1 MEEDE
6 FQIFELFKRISNT
19 LEKKANSDLQSNG
32 ITASQLKMLFAVSN
46 SEGSGEKGSLTL
58 KELERRFG
66 VAQSTA
72 AGIIKRLEAKKLVES
87 VTDEEDKRIKVVRI
101 TDSGRKICSNARNSM
116 REGHKQMLKGFTEK
130 EKHDFKELLQRF
142 LNNI

>member
-6 FQIFELFKRISNT
+6 FQIFELFKRISDT

-46 SEGSGEKGSLTL
+46 SEGSGKMTL
-58 KELERRFG
+58 KELEHRFG

-101 TDSGRKICSNARNSM
+101 TDCGRKICSDAKNSM
-116 REGHKQMLKGFTEK
+116 KEGHKQMLKGFTEK

-142 LNNI
+142 FNNI

>member
-6 FQIFELFKRISNT
+6 FQIFELFKRISDT

-46 SEGSGEKGSLTL
+46 SEGSGKKGSLTL

-87 VTDEEDKRIKVVRI
+87 VADEGDKRIKVVRI
-101 TDSGRKICSNARNSM
+101 TDSGRKICSNALNSM
-116 REGHKQMLKGFTEK
+116 KEGHRQMLKGFTEK

-142 LNNI
+142 FNNI